1 MRRSLFVLVLLSLVS
16 FSAFAGGLQ
25 KAYFASTVPGSW
37 ARYAD
42 ISPEMHMTTTMTR
55 LADDGGR
62 ARVELEVTFANKQ
75 YPPVRNRYTLK
86 RGFAVDRQLLDYMTN
101 VEAASVVSGDGD
113 FTDLDANTIA
123 IMVKTSRA
131 YGPSLTFK
139 GSENTSGHQTDRY
152 GYTLALPGEPPTIE
166 TGDLWLSAGVP
177 FGVVK
182 QKSVTKDAKGH
193 TTTSYERTLVESG
206 KNGAAAAAAPPAKTA
221 KAAPKRTAYTLQ
233 EAYDAGLVEVKVT
246 IPPSVKNGERAHLVI
261 EKKDDDV
268 IKLTVPKGKTKLHV
282 DIPIEDFVCDQPA
295 AKTFDVG
302 GNQTA
307 ELDVKQIGDQR
318 VMAGQFTISTY
329 EGSPLYSGSATVGW
343 VKK

>member
-1 MRRSLFVLVLLSLVS
+1 MRRSLFTIFALLL
-16 FSAFAGGLQ
+16 AMPQLFAAGLKQ
-25 KAYFASTVPGSW
+25 AYFATTVPGSW

-55 LADDGGR
+55 LSDDGGD
-62 ARVELEVTFANKQ
+62 ARVEIGVEFANKQ

-86 RGFAVDRQLLDYMTN
+86 HGFALDRQLLDYMSN
-101 VEAASVVSGDGD
+101 VAAASVVSGEGEL
-113 FTDLDANTIA
+113 TELDAATVASIVTNSP
-123 IMVKTSRA
+123 K
-131 YGPSLTFK
+131 YEPSLTFK

-152 GYTLALPGEPPTIE
+152 SYTLKLPGEPPTIE
-166 TGDLWLSAGVP
+166 TGELWLSPGVP

-182 QKSVTKDAKGH
+182 QKSVTKDAQGH

-206 KNGAAAAAAPPAKTA
+206 KNPSAAAVAPAKSV

-246 IPPSVKNGERAHLVI
+246 MPAGVRNGERAHLVI

-282 DIPIEDFVCDQPA
+282 DIPIEDFVFEQAA

-302 GNQTA
+302 GDRTA

-318 VMAGQFTISTY
+318 VMAGEFRISTY